1 MSLAN
6 NAISDQNMRKKDQL
20 SNISMFMSFV
30 PHLSIFIQLIKGAI
44 CKHSWFSSLIHN
56 SSKTDASGSLDG
68 SATIQMRQLLSRL
81 ETQGF
86 SFFDEFFW

>member
-30 PHLSIFIQLIKGAI
+30 PHLSIVVIQFIKGAI
-44 CKHSWFSSLIHN
+44 FKHS
-56 SSKTDASGSLDG
+56 
-68 SATIQMRQLLSRL
+68 
-81 ETQGF
+81 
-86 SFFDEFFW
+86 